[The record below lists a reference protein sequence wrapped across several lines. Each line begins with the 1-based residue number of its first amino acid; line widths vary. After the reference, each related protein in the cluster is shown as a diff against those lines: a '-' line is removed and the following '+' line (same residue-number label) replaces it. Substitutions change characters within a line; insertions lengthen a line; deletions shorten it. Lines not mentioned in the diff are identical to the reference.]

1 MADLKIKIAG
11 SSDLTGKLLLKLS
24 ADLAFQNFFSKSS
37 IELLIFLKAPSFEQI
52 FEWRNLQEKKL
63 RERVGHSQNL
73 MSKPQLARF
82 IQHYERL
89 TRHCL
94 RNLPKKADV
103 VFDLNQKHQ
112 IISCLG
118 LD

>member
-1 MADLKIKIAG
+1 M
-11 SSDLTGKLLLKLS
+11 
-24 ADLAFQNFFSKSS
+24 NFFQM
-37 IELLIFLKAPSFEQI
+37 ELLIFLKAPSFEQI

-63 RERVGHSQNL
+63 RKRVGHSQNL

-103 VFDLNQKHQ
+103 VFDLNEKHQ